1 MRTVVAVV
9 LAAAIGLVLQSTAL
23 HAIPGGA
30 AVPDVLL
37 ILCVYL
43 GLRRHS
49 VGGAVGAFVLGYVQD
64 SFSGTAVGLNAAAMC
79 LVYLTIYLTSR
90 RLWVDNLVSRVVV
103 VFLAAVIKIVAVTV
117 LSMMF
122 ISWPTLSPSMIWR
135 LALQAL
141 LTAACGPIVLRLVAG
156 AEQPEPDEE

>member
-9 LAAAIGLVLQSTAL
+9 LAAALGLVLQSTAL
-23 HAIPGGA
+23 HAIPGGT
-30 AVPDVLL
+30 AVPDILL

-49 VGGAVGAFVLGYVQD
+49 VSGAIGAFVLGYVQD

-79 LVYLTIYLTSR
+79 CVYLTIYLTSR
-90 RLWVDNLVSRVVV
+90 RLWVDNLISKVVV
-103 VFLAAVIKIVAVTV
+103 VFLAAVIKIVVVTL
-117 LSMMF
+117 LSIVF
-122 ISWPTLSPSMIWR
+122 LSWPTMSGNMVST

-141 LTAACGPIVLRLVAG
+141 STAAFGPLILRIISGVG
-156 AEQPEPDEE
+156 RVEPEAD

>member
-117 LSMMF
+117 LIGRASC
-122 ISWPTLSPSMIWR
+122 R
-135 LALQAL
+135 ERVCQY
-141 LTAACGPIVLRLVAG
+141 V
-156 AEQPEPDEE
+156 

>member
-1 MRTVVAVV
+1 MRTVIAVV
-9 LAAAIGLVLQSTAL
+9 FAAAIGLVLQSTAL

-30 AVPDVLL
+30 AVPDILL

-43 GLRRHS
+43 GLHRHS
-49 VGGAVGAFVLGYVQD
+49 VSGALGAFVLGYVQD
-64 SFSGTAVGLNAAAMC
+64 SFTGTAVGLNAAAMC

-90 RLWVDNLVSRVVV
+90 RLWVDNLISKVVV

-117 LSMMF
+117 LSMTF
-122 ISWPTLSPSMIWR
+122 ISWPALSRTMVSM

-141 LTAACGPIVLRLVAG
+141 LTAACGPLVLRLVAG
-156 AEQPEPDEE
+156 TERDEPQEE

>member
-9 LAAAIGLVLQSTAL
+9 LAAALGLVLQSTAL
-23 HAIPGGA
+23 HAIPGA
-30 AVPDVLL
+30 AVPDILL
-37 ILCVYL
+37 ILCVFL

-49 VGGAVGAFVLGYVQD
+49 ISGAFGAFVLGYVQD

-90 RLWVDNLVSRVVV
+90 RLWVDNLISKVVV

-117 LSMMF
+117 LSMVF
-122 ISWPTLSPSMIWR
+122 LSWPRLSGNMVSL
-135 LALQAL
+135 LAGQAL
-141 LTAACGPIVLRLVAG
+141 MTAACGPLVLRIVAG
-156 AEQPEPDEE
+156 AERDEPKED